1 MKTIGYFLGVTL
13 GASLVFFLISFIF
26 FKPRNVKEKQ
36 IIKFIENSD
45 KILVTNE
52 IPLFTPFDNPIP
64 DTRLGLDTKTKIT
77 YFSNRNMK
85 YVYADTYTYFS
96 NELNKYIKTYYLSIK
111 GNNLFSS
118 MMKFGKKNKDK
129 NIYPDMYF
137 YYNKAQNIDP
147 SYGTIDKPL
156 PILHFRS
163 ANPALKSMRKENK
176 DADEAY
182 LKKVYE
188 ENVKLYLGYFIEKE
202 DFKKLF
208 PKE

>member
-1 MKTIGYFLGVTL
+1 MKTIGYFLGL
-13 GASLVFFLISFIF
+13 LIGAPLVFFLISYIF
-26 FKPRNVKEKQ
+26 LRPRNIEEIQILNYIDNSEKKLLKE
-36 IIKFIENSD
+36 
-45 KILVTNE
+45 
-52 IPLFTPFDNPIP
+52 PIP
-64 DTRLGLDTKTKIT
+64 YLSKYDGDDERLGGSTISKTT
-77 YFSNRNMK
+77 YFSNRNMS
-85 YVYADTYTYFS
+85 YLRGDSYIFFS
-96 NELNKYIKTYYLSIK
+96 KELNKYVQTLVISEGAYLNK
-111 GNNLFSS
+111 ELLDFGNS
-118 MMKFGKKNKDK
+118 KKNK
-129 NIYPDMYF
+129 NVFPDIIF
-137 YYNKAQNIDP
+137 YYNKIQNEDP

-202 DFKKLF
+202 YFKKLF

>member
-1 MKTIGYFLGVTL
+1 MKTIGYFLGL
-13 GASLVFFLISFIF
+13 LIGAPLVFFLISYIF
-26 FKPRNVKEKQ
+26 LRPRNIEEIQILNYIDNSEKKLLKE
-36 IIKFIENSD
+36 
-45 KILVTNE
+45 
-52 IPLFTPFDNPIP
+52 PIP
-64 DTRLGLDTKTKIT
+64 YLSKYDGDDERLGGSTISKTT
-77 YFSNRNMK
+77 YFSNRNMS
-85 YVYADTYTYFS
+85 YLRGDSYIFFS
-96 NELNKYIKTYYLSIK
+96 KELNKYVQTLVISEGAYLNK
-111 GNNLFSS
+111 ELLDFGNS
-118 MMKFGKKNKDK
+118 KKNK
-129 NIYPDMYF
+129 NVFPDIIF
-137 YYNKAQNIDP
+137 YYNKIQNEDP